1 MNIKRILLSAV
12 LSAGVMIS
20 SAGCSLFG
28 GGSGASSGNIGDITF
43 ADGDKIAVIEFKDYG
58 TVKAKLFPDIA
69 PVGVENFIKLAE
81 QGYYDGLKIHRVI
94 QDTYIQ
100 GGSLNGDGTGGTAAY
115 VGEDAAKNATTF
127 PIEVSE
133 KARNFYGALGY
144 AADAYGNNSV
154 QFYIV
159 SNKTPAD
166 TSKISAEKVQAK
178 ADELASK
185 LSSESAAESTPE
197 GTAEA
202 AETDNSDTK
211 LLTYQQTYY
220 SNNASFIKKNGA
232 EAAEKYKKVG
242 GLYQIDGGYTVFGQV
257 YEGFDVIDKINA
269 VDVTTNASGEKSMP
283 IQDVIISSVTIETYK
298 ASTAEAT
305 AEASKA
311 DSKKNSSAP
320 TSSTPTVST
329 AEASAPA
336 TSETVSKAQA
346 VSTAEAQQTAESQ
359 TSQTTA
365 QASQAT
371 SEQTAVA
378 SENSGASSTAEVST
392 VDTKE
397 AA

>member
-28 GGSGASSGNIGDITF
+28 GGSSASSGNIGDITF

-185 LSSESAAESTPE
+185 LANESVAESTPE
-197 GTAEA
+197 GTAETAETAEA

-232 EAAEKYKKVG
+232 DAAEKYKKVG

-320 TSSTPTVST
+320 ASSSPTVST
-329 AEASAPA
+329 AEVSAAA
-336 TSETVSKAQA
+336 TSETVSTAQT
-346 VSTAEAQQTAESQ
+346 VSTADAQQ
-359 TSQTTA
+359 TA

-371 SEQTAVA
+371 SEQTAA
-378 SENSGASSTAEVST
+378 TSSSTAEIST

>member
-20 SAGCSLFG
+20 SAGCSFFG

-185 LSSESAAESTPE
+185 LASGSAAESTPE

-320 TSSTPTVST
+320 ASSSPTASTAEISAPAASETDSTAQTVST
-329 AEASAPA
+329 AD
-336 TSETVSKAQA
+336 
-346 VSTAEAQQTAESQ
+346 AQQ
-359 TSQTTA
+359 TA

-371 SEQTAVA
+371 SEQTAA
-378 SENSGASSTAEVST
+378 TSSSTAEIST

>member
-28 GGSGASSGNIGDITF
+28 GGSSASSGNIGDITF

-166 TSKISAEKVQAK
+166 TSKISAEK

-185 LSSESAAESTPE
+185 LANESVAESTPE
-197 GTAEA
+197 GTAETAEA

-257 YEGFDVIDKINA
+257 YEGFDVIDKINT

-320 TSSTPTVST
+320 ASSSPTVST
-329 AEASAPA
+329 AEVSAAA
-336 TSETVSKAQA
+336 TTETVSTAQT
-346 VSTAEAQQTAESQ
+346 VSTADAQQ
-359 TSQTTA
+359 TA

-371 SEQTAVA
+371 SEQTAA
-378 SENSGASSTAEVST
+378 TSSSTAEVST

>member
-20 SAGCSLFG
+20 SVGCSLFG

-185 LSSESAAESTPE
+185 LANESVAESTPGGTAE
-197 GTAEA
+197 TAEA

-320 TSSTPTVST
+320 ASSSPTVST
-329 AEASAPA
+329 AEVSAAA
-336 TSETVSKAQA
+336 TSETVSTAQT
-346 VSTAEAQQTAESQ
+346 VSTADAQQ
-359 TSQTTA
+359 TA

-371 SEQTAVA
+371 SEQTAA
-378 SENSGASSTAEVST
+378 TSSSTAEIST

>member
-185 LSSESAAESTPE
+185 LANESVAESTPE

-320 TSSTPTVST
+320 ASSSPTVST
-329 AEASAPA
+329 AEVSAAA
-336 TSETVSKAQA
+336 TTETVSTAQT
-346 VSTAEAQQTAESQ
+346 VSTADAQQ
-359 TSQTTA
+359 TA

-371 SEQTAVA
+371 SEQTAA
-378 SENSGASSTAEVST
+378 TSSSTAEVST

>member
-185 LSSESAAESTPE
+185 LANESVAESTPE
-197 GTAEA
+197 GTAETAETAEA

-320 TSSTPTVST
+320 ASSSPTVST
-329 AEASAPA
+329 EEVSAAA
-336 TSETVSKAQA
+336 TSETVSTAQT
-346 VSTAEAQQTAESQ
+346 VSTADAQQ
-359 TSQTTA
+359 TA

-371 SEQTAVA
+371 SEQTAA
-378 SENSGASSTAEVST
+378 TSSSTAEVST

>member
-185 LSSESAAESTPE
+185 LANESVAESTPE

-242 GLYQIDGGYTVFGQV
+242 GLYQIDGGYPVFGQV

-336 TSETVSKAQA
+336 ASETVSTAQT
-346 VSTAEAQQTAESQ
+346 VSTADAQQ
-359 TSQTTA
+359 TA

-371 SEQTAVA
+371 SEQTAT
-378 SENSGASSTAEVST
+378 SSSTAEVST

>member
-185 LSSESAAESTPE
+185 LSSESVAESTPE

-336 TSETVSKAQA
+336 ASETVSTAQT
-346 VSTAEAQQTAESQ
+346 VSTADAQQ
-359 TSQTTA
+359 TA

-371 SEQTAVA
+371 SEQTAA
-378 SENSGASSTAEVST
+378 TSSSTAEVST

>member
-20 SAGCSLFG
+20 SVGCSLFG
-28 GGSGASSGNIGDITF
+28 GGSSASSGNIGDITF

-144 AADAYGNNSV
+144 AADAYGN
-154 QFYIV
+154 
-159 SNKTPAD
+159 
-166 TSKISAEKVQAK
+166 
-178 ADELASK
+178 
-185 LSSESAAESTPE
+185 
-197 GTAEA
+197 
-202 AETDNSDTK
+202 K

-232 EAAEKYKKVG
+232 DAAEKYKKVG

-257 YEGFDVIDKINA
+257 YEGFDVIDKINT

-336 TSETVSKAQA
+336 TSETVSTAQT
-346 VSTAEAQQTAESQ
+346 VSTADAQQ
-359 TSQTTA
+359 TA

-371 SEQTAVA
+371 SEQTAT
-378 SENSGASSTAEVST
+378 SSSTAEVST

>member
-185 LSSESAAESTPE
+185 LASGSAAESTPE

-320 TSSTPTVST
+320 ASSSPTVST
-329 AEASAPA
+329 AEVSAAA
-336 TSETVSKAQA
+336 TTETVSTAQT
-346 VSTAEAQQTAESQ
+346 VSTADAQQ
-359 TSQTTA
+359 TA

-371 SEQTAVA
+371 SEQTAA
-378 SENSGASSTAEVST
+378 TSSSTAEVST

>member
-28 GGSGASSGNIGDITF
+28 GGSSASSGNIGDITF

-185 LSSESAAESTPE
+185 LANESVAESTPE
-197 GTAEA
+197 GTAETAETAEA

-320 TSSTPTVST
+320 ASSSPTVST
-329 AEASAPA
+329 AEVSAAA
-336 TSETVSKAQA
+336 TSETVSTAQT
-346 VSTAEAQQTAESQ
+346 VSTADAQQ
-359 TSQTTA
+359 TA

-371 SEQTAVA
+371 SEQTAA
-378 SENSGASSTAEVST
+378 TSSSTAEVST

>member
-185 LSSESAAESTPE
+185 LANESAAESTPE

-336 TSETVSKAQA
+336 TSETVSTAQT
-346 VSTAEAQQTAESQ
+346 VSTADAQQ
-359 TSQTTA
+359 TA

-371 SEQTAVA
+371 SEQTAA
-378 SENSGASSTAEVST
+378 TSSSTAEVST

>member
-28 GGSGASSGNIGDITF
+28 GGSSASSGNIGDITF

-185 LSSESAAESTPE
+185 LANESVAESTPE
-197 GTAEA
+197 GTAETAEA

-257 YEGFDVIDKINA
+257 YEGFDVIDKINT

-298 ASTAEAT
+298 ASTAEA
-305 AEASKA
+305 SKA

-320 TSSTPTVST
+320 ASSSPTVST
-329 AEASAPA
+329 AEVSAAA
-336 TSETVSKAQA
+336 TSETVSTAQT
-346 VSTAEAQQTAESQ
+346 VSTADAQQ
-359 TSQTTA
+359 TA

-371 SEQTAVA
+371 SEHTSAT
-378 SENSGASSTAEVST
+378 SSSTAEIST

>member
-28 GGSGASSGNIGDITF
+28 GGSSASSGNIGDITF

-185 LSSESAAESTPE
+185 LANESVAESTPE
-197 GTAEA
+197 GTAETAEAAEA

-257 YEGFDVIDKINA
+257 YEGFDVIDKINT

-298 ASTAEAT
+298 ASTAEA
-305 AEASKA
+305 SKA

-320 TSSTPTVST
+320 ASSSPTVST
-329 AEASAPA
+329 AEVSAAA
-336 TSETVSKAQA
+336 TSETVSTAQT
-346 VSTAEAQQTAESQ
+346 VSTADAQQ
-359 TSQTTA
+359 TA

-371 SEQTAVA
+371 SEHTSAT
-378 SENSGASSTAEVST
+378 SSSTAEIST

>member
-28 GGSGASSGNIGDITF
+28 GGSSASSGNIGDITF

-185 LSSESAAESTPE
+185 LANESVAESTPE
-197 GTAEA
+197 GTAETAETAEA

-232 EAAEKYKKVG
+232 DAAEKYKKVG

-283 IQDVIISSVTIETYK
+283 IQDVIISSVSIETYK

-311 DSKKNSSAP
+311 DSKKNSAAP
-320 TSSTPTVST
+320 ASSSPTVST
-329 AEASAPA
+329 AEVSAAA
-336 TSETVSKAQA
+336 TTETVSTAQT
-346 VSTAEAQQTAESQ
+346 VSTADAQQ
-359 TSQTTA
+359 TA

-371 SEQTAVA
+371 SEQTAA
-378 SENSGASSTAEVST
+378 TSSSTAEIST

>member
-28 GGSGASSGNIGDITF
+28 GGSSASSGNIGDITF

-185 LSSESAAESTPE
+185 LANESVAESTPE
-197 GTAEA
+197 GTAETAEAAEA

-257 YEGFDVIDKINA
+257 YEGFDVIDKINT

-320 TSSTPTVST
+320 ASSSPTVST
-329 AEASAPA
+329 AEVSAAA
-336 TSETVSKAQA
+336 TSETVSTAQT
-346 VSTAEAQQTAESQ
+346 VSTADAQQ
-359 TSQTTA
+359 TA

-371 SEQTAVA
+371 SEHTSAT
-378 SENSGASSTAEVST
+378 SSSTAEIST

>member
-69 PVGVENFIKLAE
+69 PIGVENFIKLAE

-115 VGEDAAKNATTF
+115 VGEDAAKDATTF

-185 LSSESAAESTPE
+185 LASESAAESTPE

-305 AEASKA
+305 AEVSKA
-311 DSKKNSSAP
+311 DSKTNSSAP
-320 TSSTPTVST
+320 ASSAPAAST
-329 AEASAPA
+329 AEVSAPA
-336 TSETVSKAQA
+336 ASETVSTVQA
-346 VSTAEAQQTAESQ
+346 VSTAEAQQAAESQ
-359 TSQTTA
+359 TSQTPQTA
-365 QASQAT
+365 QAT
-371 SEQTAVA
+371 SEQSGAT
-378 SENSGASSTAEVST
+378 SENSDAPSTAEVST

>member
-28 GGSGASSGNIGDITF
+28 GGSSASSGNIGDITF

-185 LSSESAAESTPE
+185 LANESVAESTPE

-320 TSSTPTVST
+320 ASSSPTVST
-329 AEASAPA
+329 AEVSAAA
-336 TSETVSKAQA
+336 TSETVSTAQT
-346 VSTAEAQQTAESQ
+346 VSTADAQQ
-359 TSQTTA
+359 TA

-371 SEQTAVA
+371 SEQTAA
-378 SENSGASSTAEVST
+378 TSSSTAEVST
-392 VDTKE
+392 VDTKG

>member
-185 LSSESAAESTPE
+185 LANESVAESTPE

-232 EAAEKYKKVG
+232 DAAEKYKKVG

-257 YEGFDVIDKINA
+257 YEGFDVIDKINT

-320 TSSTPTVST
+320 ASSSPTVST
-329 AEASAPA
+329 AEVSAAA
-336 TSETVSKAQA
+336 TSETVSTAQT
-346 VSTAEAQQTAESQ
+346 VSTADAQQ
-359 TSQTTA
+359 TA

-371 SEQTAVA
+371 SEQTSATL
-378 SENSGASSTAEVST
+378 SSTAEIST

>member
-28 GGSGASSGNIGDITF
+28 GGSSASSGNIGDITF

-185 LSSESAAESTPE
+185 LANESVAESTPE

-232 EAAEKYKKVG
+232 DAAEKYKKVG

-257 YEGFDVIDKINA
+257 YEGFDVIDKINT

-311 DSKKNSSAP
+311 NSKKNSSAP
-320 TSSTPTVST
+320 ASSSPTVST
-329 AEASAPA
+329 AEVSAAA
-336 TSETVSKAQA
+336 TTETVSTAQT
-346 VSTAEAQQTAESQ
+346 VSTADAQQ
-359 TSQTTA
+359 TA

-371 SEQTAVA
+371 SEQTAA
-378 SENSGASSTAEVST
+378 TSSSTAEVST

>member
-329 AEASAPA
+329 AEVSAPA
-336 TSETVSKAQA
+336 ASETVSTAQS
-346 VSTAEAQQTAESQ
+346 VSTADAQQ
-359 TSQTTA
+359 TA

-371 SEQTAVA
+371 SEQTAT
-378 SENSGASSTAEVST
+378 SSSTAEVST

>member
-185 LSSESAAESTPE
+185 LASGSAAESTPE

-202 AETDNSDTK
+202 AETDNSE

-257 YEGFDVIDKINA
+257 YEGFDVIDKINT

-336 TSETVSKAQA
+336 TSETVSTAQT
-346 VSTAEAQQTAESQ
+346 VSTADAQQ
-359 TSQTTA
+359 TA

-371 SEQTAVA
+371 SEQTAT
-378 SENSGASSTAEVST
+378 SSSTAEVST

>member
-100 GGSLNGDGTGGTAAY
+100 GGSLNGDAY

-185 LSSESAAESTPE
+185 LANESVAESTPGGTAE
-197 GTAEA
+197 TAEA

-257 YEGFDVIDKINA
+257 YEGFEVIDKINA

-298 ASTAEAT
+298 VSTAEAT

-320 TSSTPTVST
+320 ASSSPTVST

-336 TSETVSKAQA
+336 ASETVSTAQT
-346 VSTAEAQQTAESQ
+346 VSTADAQQ
-359 TSQTTA
+359 TA

-371 SEQTAVA
+371 SEQTAA
-378 SENSGASSTAEVST
+378 TSSSTAEIST

>member
-185 LSSESAAESTPE
+185 LASESVAESTPE
-197 GTAEA
+197 GTAEV

-220 SNNASFIKKNGA
+220 SNNVSFIKKNGA

-336 TSETVSKAQA
+336 ASETVSTAQT
-346 VSTAEAQQTAESQ
+346 VSTADAQQ
-359 TSQTTA
+359 TA

-371 SEQTAVA
+371 SEQTAT
-378 SENSGASSTAEVST
+378 SSSTAEVST

>member
-94 QDTYIQ
+94 QGTYIQ

-185 LSSESAAESTPE
+185 LANESAAESTPE

-298 ASTAEAT
+298 VSTAEAT

-320 TSSTPTVST
+320 ASSSPTVST
-329 AEASAPA
+329 AEVSAA
-336 TSETVSKAQA
+336 VTSETVSTAQT
-346 VSTAEAQQTAESQ
+346 VSTADAQQ
-359 TSQTTA
+359 TA

-371 SEQTAVA
+371 SEQTAA
-378 SENSGASSTAEVST
+378 TSSSTSEVST

>member
-28 GGSGASSGNIGDITF
+28 GGSSASSGNIGDITF

-100 GGSLNGDGTGGTAAY
+100 GGSLNGTAAY

-185 LSSESAAESTPE
+185 LANESVAESTPE
-197 GTAEA
+197 GTAETAEA

-257 YEGFDVIDKINA
+257 YEGFDVIDKINT

-311 DSKKNSSAP
+311 NSKKNSSAP
-320 TSSTPTVST
+320 ASSSPTVST
-329 AEASAPA
+329 AEVSAAA
-336 TSETVSKAQA
+336 TTETVSTAQT
-346 VSTAEAQQTAESQ
+346 VSTADAQQ
-359 TSQTTA
+359 TA

-371 SEQTAVA
+371 SEQTAT
-378 SENSGASSTAEVST
+378 SSSTAEVST

>member
-185 LSSESAAESTPE
+185 LANESVAESTPE

-232 EAAEKYKKVG
+232 DAAEKYKKVG

-320 TSSTPTVST
+320 ASSSPTVST
-329 AEASAPA
+329 AEVSAAA
-336 TSETVSKAQA
+336 TSETVSTAQT
-346 VSTAEAQQTAESQ
+346 VSTADAQQ
-359 TSQTTA
+359 TA

-371 SEQTAVA
+371 SEQTAA
-378 SENSGASSTAEVST
+378 TSSSTAEIST

>member
-20 SAGCSLFG
+20 SAGCSFFG

-185 LSSESAAESTPE
+185 LANESVAESTPE
-197 GTAEA
+197 GTAET

-320 TSSTPTVST
+320 ASSSPTVST
-329 AEASAPA
+329 EEVSAAA
-336 TSETVSKAQA
+336 TSETVSTAQT
-346 VSTAEAQQTAESQ
+346 VSTADAQQ
-359 TSQTTA
+359 TA

-371 SEQTAVA
+371 SEQTAA
-378 SENSGASSTAEVST
+378 TSSSTAEVST

>member
-185 LSSESAAESTPE
+185 LASGSAAESTPE

-298 ASTAEAT
+298 SSTAEAT

-320 TSSTPTVST
+320 ASSSPTASTAEISAPAASETDSTAQTVST
-329 AEASAPA
+329 AD
-336 TSETVSKAQA
+336 
-346 VSTAEAQQTAESQ
+346 AQQ
-359 TSQTTA
+359 TA

-371 SEQTAVA
+371 SEQTAA
-378 SENSGASSTAEVST
+378 TSSSTAEIST

>member
-28 GGSGASSGNIGDITF
+28 GGSGSSSGNIGDITF

-185 LSSESAAESTPE
+185 LASGSAAESTPE

-320 TSSTPTVST
+320 ASSSPTVST
-329 AEASAPA
+329 AEVSAA
-336 TSETVSKAQA
+336 VTSETVSTAQT
-346 VSTAEAQQTAESQ
+346 VSTADAQQ
-359 TSQTTA
+359 TA

-371 SEQTAVA
+371 SEQTAA
-378 SENSGASSTAEVST
+378 TSSSTAEIST

>member
-28 GGSGASSGNIGDITF
+28 GGSSASSGNIGDITF

-185 LSSESAAESTPE
+185 LANESVAESTPE
-197 GTAEA
+197 GTAETAETAEA

-232 EAAEKYKKVG
+232 DAAEKYKKVG

-320 TSSTPTVST
+320 ASSSPTVST
-329 AEASAPA
+329 AEVSAAA
-336 TSETVSKAQA
+336 TSETVSTAQT
-346 VSTAEAQQTAESQ
+346 VSTADAQQ
-359 TSQTTA
+359 TA

-371 SEQTAVA
+371 SEQTSATL
-378 SENSGASSTAEVST
+378 SSTAEIST